1 MGKELSPSKKEQ
13 VIIKYLVKNFSI
25 EDLQKDLDENS
36 KDDRGRKWGIWFT
49 EGEFPKLEVGPVKLS
64 QNPILCEF
72 TSSNTAYEVYE
83 SIHRIL
89 NLRTCSYNL
98 TSENIENRKFKSC
111 LEYQIKK
118 CDAPCE
124 SLIDKFIYKQICE
137 NARLILSFRYEKIEK
152 SLNKLLYT
160 LSNNFEFERANS
172 YHITRYFE
180 EQVIQYVTYSATFY
194 SIPSLLENTL
204 ESVKDNFWDLDTDRD
219 TIDWGDIDIVEEDY
233 KKPEVFVIGP
243 MKGGTIN

>member
-36 KDDRGRKWGIWFT
+36 KDGY
-49 EGEFPKLEVGPVKLS
+49 S
-64 QNPILCEF
+64 
-72 TSSNTAYEVYE
+72 
-83 SIHRIL
+83 
-89 NLRTCSYNL
+89 
-98 TSENIENRKFKSC
+98 
-111 LEYQIKK
+111 K
-118 CDAPCE
+118 CAED
-124 SLIDKFIYKQICE
+124 II
-137 NARLILSFRYEKIEK
+137 K
-152 SLNKLLYT
+152 SLAIKDLKSDIKMMLGLQCLYYAIT
-160 LSNNFEFERANS
+160 NYENVKNNNFEAPIERANS

-219 TIDWGDIDIVEEDY
+219 TIDWGDNDIVEEDY